1 MTLTLVQRPTAR
13 QLRVR
18 LRRARRG
25 HHDRPLGELLTDLYI
40 LAWFVLMYGF
50 VLVQA
55 ASQYLH
61 PSSGGRADPA
71 ERYWIGVAV
80 VVAAAGLAWQALRAV
95 GPLLVTPAA
104 QTWFVSTP
112 VDRRGWLLPR
122 LGALLVG
129 SAAAAAVLALAGD
142 GLGLRP
148 DPGWAALAGA
158 AFGTAGAALGV
169 AAQAAPPAHRWPWR
183 LGIAVLGLAGA
194 VATAVVASHVARVGL
209 SVPTV
214 PVAAVLAV
222 AGLPLAVTA
231 TVRAVR
237 ALPRLDRATLT
248 AGTQLA
254 TAAVTAVTWL
264 DPSLLSGMLEVRR
277 WRKVGR
283 VRSRPF
289 RPWGRAWVLLQA
301 DLRRQVRR
309 PTSLVLWGVL
319 VLGQYAAAV
328 AVPSMAAIAHL
339 VGGYL
344 AADRLTGGLRTVCRS
359 PGLRRALG
367 GDEITVRLAHL
378 VVPALGA
385 VAWWLVTVP
394 VGGAPPAVLQVVLVA
409 GVIAAVYRAATR
421 PPMRYGGAVVDTPF
435 GLIPVDLLRQIVRGP
450 DLLAV
455 LIVVQWLLA

>member
-1 MTLTLVQRPTAR
+1 
-13 QLRVR
+13 
-18 LRRARRG
+18 
-25 HHDRPLGELLTDLYI
+25 
-40 LAWFVLMYGF
+40 
-50 VLVQA
+50 
-55 ASQYLH
+55 
-61 PSSGGRADPA
+61 
-71 ERYWIGVAV
+71 
-80 VVAAAGLAWQALRAV
+80 
-95 GPLLVTPAA
+95 
-104 QTWFVSTP
+104 
-112 VDRRGWLLPR
+112 
-122 LGALLVG
+122 
-129 SAAAAAVLALAGD
+129 
-142 GLGLRP
+142 
-148 DPGWAALAGA
+148 
-158 AFGTAGAALGV
+158 
-169 AAQAAPPAHRWPWR
+169 
-183 LGIAVLGLAGA
+183 VLGLAGA

-289 RPWGRAWVLLQA
+289 RPWGRAWVLWQA

>member
-169 AAQAAPPAHRWPWR
+169 AA
-183 LGIAVLGLAGA
+183 
-194 VATAVVASHVARVGL
+194 
-209 SVPTV
+209 
-214 PVAAVLAV
+214 
-222 AGLPLAVTA
+222 LAVTA

-378 VVPALGA
+378 VVPALGT